1 MSPLQ
6 QFHNSLQHQQL
17 TTKPVEALEPGLVK
31 ANKIKFAYNA
41 TGRNK
46 DWDFK
51 KLSAN
56 FRDTEGTLEDVQAH
70 IKAGHAICAGLLGGK
85 WRSKANVIGSQWLLL
100 DIDNSDIARDAEGK
114 PIKDE
119 NGNYIKVYKHQ
130 LTIEEALAHPFI
142 QKHCALIYTTA
153 SHKPEWH
160 KFRLIFLLPQ
170 YVEGA
175 DTVEACTRSLMQQ
188 LPHDPAC
195 KDASRVFYGNTEAEF
210 LLVNPEATLP
220 DEWVTEAIAI
230 ALQERE
236 EYQQRIQEIESRRQ
250 QFREISDT
258 EGWDI
263 DQLIQQALSL
273 IPPRII
279 GSGNYDECRQ
289 VLMALVNHYGPTDAE
304 IIAEK
309 WSPSIKGTTWNIR
322 AKIRSF
328 RRAGISIGTLFHIAK
343 QYGFKFPQRQYEP
356 YQRDQGLIS
365 SEQWELGQV
374 REDLTNFQNL
384 LKQALAPFEPIFK
397 GFGKS
402 QSTPPQPKP
411 NTTASTPKVIIYKPG
426 NIPLKTEVTKDIRIQ
441 CQPEEHIRAWLEAVS
456 KGWKHIL
463 DNSHPGL
470 GKSYNAGQLTAAQF
484 GVDKL
489 FYQDANHRNPSTL
502 PIEANFVDLPV
513 RNNGF
518 KLDPTRQTPLG
529 EDFQLWTK
537 PGETADTVGN
547 CHRTYLFNAFR
558 NKNFTSLDFEESETS
573 PICNGCTLKNQ
584 CRFST
589 GDGYG
594 FRFQKRTAIH
604 ALREL
609 RAHPDSTPTDLVN
622 VADQALTVGRIW
634 EEAGTL
640 IKPVRSLQ
648 VNLADF
654 QKTLGQ
660 LLLLEPSL
668 LVQLQPVIQA
678 LHPLFTQDIESP
690 DRYGFNDASVR
701 AILPPFP
708 TDLDIEAVRQ
718 ALQPDLKF
726 LEDLDTIDVNNDK
739 QLKKS
744 AAARY
749 AAKRVTRDS
758 ARNAGKE
765 FLDLPLYWLPDFL
778 EAWKGNG
785 AFSCSWGVLSIY
797 LRNPKHIDLV
807 NSAQFNIFLDATLSK
822 SLLKL
827 KLGSSDP
834 VLVIEQQR
842 PDYGNL
848 SVINVTGLGKL
859 PKYRSPSLIAR
870 VNALKEALT
879 KLHSQLGI
887 IDWKAIADTATDRRE
902 YGHFVDGRGVNRFS
916 EADAIASFGIPYQNI
931 GVLAAEYQAVTGQP
945 VNLGDE
951 NSTFQRYVTEL
962 LQAEIIQEIGRLR
975 SHRRPTEQLTFYFCA
990 DYDLSFLADQLPNVK
1005 LQSID
1010 ACQLCPEA
1018 GTASQQT
1025 GHAIVNAFT
1034 QLWQSK
1040 QKFTQTAIASL
1051 ADISQAWVSRF
1062 TKIWGGWAKFRKLL
1076 LLLLDSLHSGSNKNV
1091 MDLTDDEMWF
1101 ASEYFPMLCQQSESP
1116 PENLLNDIAQVATTI
1131 GNRSMQRVLDFC
1143 TPQVRVNLL
1152 MIVLNCLPIDVYEC
1166 EYILPVVAPVQ
1177 SAVT

>member
-1 MSPLQ
+1 VI
-6 QFHNSLQHQQL
+6 NNNR
-17 TTKPVEALEPGLVK
+17 ALAESQNLVPK
-31 ANKIKFAYNA
+31 FKFAVN
-41 TGRNK
+41 TCGRNK

-56 FRDTEGTLEDVQAH
+56 FRDVEGTLEDVQQH
-70 IKAGHAICAGLLGGK
+70 IKAGHAICAGLLGGE
-85 WRSKANVIGSQWLLL
+85 WRSKSNVIGSHWLLL
-100 DIDNSDIARDAEGK
+100 DIDNSDIARDAYGK

-119 NGNYIKVYKHQ
+119 NGNYIKVYQHQ
-130 LTIEEALAHPFI
+130 LTIEEALANPFI
-142 QKHCALIYTTA
+142 RKHCALIYTTA
-153 SHKPEWH
+153 SHKPDWH

-220 DEWVTEAIAI
+220 DEWVSSAIAI
-230 ALQERE
+230 ALRERE
-236 EYQQRIQEIESRRQ
+236 EYQQHIQEIESRRQ
-250 QFREISDT
+250 QWSEIADT
-258 EGWDI
+258 EGWDT
-263 DQLIQQALSL
+263 DQLIQQALSF
-273 IPPRII
+273 IPPRTI

-289 VLMALVNHYGPTDAE
+289 VLMALVNHYGATDAE

-356 YQRDQGLIS
+356 SHTQQGVIS
-365 SEQWELGQV
+365 RQEWELGRV
-374 REDLTNFQNL
+374 REDLNNFQNL

-402 QSTPPQPKP
+402 QSVPPQPKA
-411 NTTASTPKVIIYKPG
+411 NTRASQSPKVIIYSPG
-426 NIPLKTEVTKDIRIQ
+426 NIPHKTEVTKDIRIQ
-441 CQPEEHIRAWLEAVS
+441 CQPEEHIPAWLEAVS

-604 ALREL
+604 AFPEL

-660 LLLLEPSL
+660 LVLLEPSL
-668 LVQLQPVIQA
+668 LVKLQPVIQA

-726 LEDLDTIDVNNDK
+726 LEDLDTIDVSNDK
-739 QLKKS
+739 QLKRS

-778 EAWKGNG
+778 EAWKGGG

-834 VLVIEQQR
+834 VLVIEQER
-842 PDYGNL
+842 PDYSNL
-848 SVINVTGLGKL
+848 TVINVTGLGKL

-870 VNALKEALT
+870 VNALKEALA

-951 NSTFQRYVTEL
+951 NSSFQQYLTEL
-962 LQAEIIQEIGRLR
+962 VQAEIIQEIGRLR

-990 DYDLSFLADQLPNVK
+990 DYDLSFLADHLPNIK

-1034 QLWQSK
+1034 HLWQSK
-1040 QKFTQTAIASL
+1040 QKFTQNAIASL

-1076 LLLLDSLHSGSNKNV
+1076 LLLLDSLHSGSNKSV

-1101 ASEYFPMLCQQSESP
+1101 ASEYFPTLCQQSESP
-1116 PENLLNDIAQVATTI
+1116 PEALLNDVAQVATTI
-1131 GNRSMQRVLDFC
+1131 GNKAMQRVLHEC
-1143 TPQVRVNLL
+1143 TPQVRANLL
-1152 MIVLNCLPIDVYEC
+1152 MIVLSCLPSEVYSISLSPLSPSLAETA
-1166 EYILPVVAPVQ
+1166 LSP
-1177 SAVT
+1177 